1 MKRVKNTLRDWI
13 KNTDLPAE
21 DRKERDRARSTRLR
35 SEPRSR
41 SPVETEEEWLTDDDE
56 SPEEIPSDSFARMSL
71 APTSSLTSTKGAQAT
86 SPEGVGLVP
95 TMVSMWD
102 RRLSEWDNRV
112 TRVLRGENEGQIP
125 SPPVREIPVVSVG
138 WKPATQRVQGARPK
152 VFKKREKERI
162 PRFNKVK

>member
-1 MKRVKNTLRDWI
+1 
-13 KNTDLPAE
+13 
-21 DRKERDRARSTRLR
+21 
-35 SEPRSR
+35 
-41 SPVETEEEWLTDDDE
+41 
-56 SPEEIPSDSFARMSL
+56 MSL
-71 APTSSLTSTKGAQAT
+71 GPSSVPESTKRTQVN

-112 TRVLRGENEGQIP
+112 TRVLRGDNEVRA

-162 PRFNKVK
+162 PRFNRVKAKEENKKRRRKD